1 MLFRVSIRC
10 QKALCQYVNV
20 SVCQYV
26 CMSICQYVRM
36 QLFSLGIKMKVV
48 PNVIRRKL
56 WKSLSVRESERKSER
71 ERGGGGGIMI
81 RTLQRLQSHSKHP
94 RQTWQVSP
102 SQRSLD
108 EHHRHQSQVSGHAQP
123 AQAGQDYGRH
133 VVLFRTLDPT
143 GSVYIVLDSLVGEG
157 RTLPPAGP
165 CHRHPAGW
173 YRERVGGRERVV
185 WAGTGSTVSFITAE
199 RQCKESNAT

>member
-1 MLFRVSIRC
+1 MRERE
-10 QKALCQYVNV
+10 
-20 SVCQYV
+20 
-26 CMSICQYVRM
+26 R
-36 QLFSLGIKMKVV
+36 
-48 PNVIRRKL
+48 
-56 WKSLSVRESERKSER
+56 VRERERKSER

-143 GSVYIVLDSLVGEG
+143 PIMVRIKTLVGSG
-157 RTLPPAGP
+157 DGHARPSA
-165 CHRHPAGW
+165 CHRHGVGW
-173 YRERVGGRERVV
+173 GMCSEAVQGE
-185 WAGTGSTVSFITAE
+185 
-199 RQCKESNAT
+199 